1 MFILFIRGVIVYC
14 LVFAVIRLSGKRQ
27 ISDLQPFDLVITLL
41 IADLAAGPIS
51 NTSIPL
57 VYGAV
62 PIIALFLV
70 QQLVTFLSLKSEGI
84 RSLVCGKPLIVI
96 SNGKVQEEVLRNAR
110 YTLNDMLEQLREKD
124 VFDLSEVAYAI
135 LETNGNLSVLK
146 KGVKQQPGFSDMKL
160 PAPRA
165 ELSHFLVLDG
175 KVHKRALE
183 HVGNSEQWLKDQ
195 LTMLGFEDPK
205 ELLFL
210 SMNANGDLF
219 AQRRLRYEPQPD
231 EGKTGGER

>member
-1 MFILFIRGVIVYC
+1 MLILFIRGVIVYC
-14 LVFAVIRLSGKRQ
+14 LVFVVIRLSGKRQ

-62 PIIALFLV
+62 PIFALFLV
-70 QQLVTFLSLKSEGI
+70 QQLVTFLSLKSERM

-96 SNGKVQEEVLRNAR
+96 ANGKVQEQVLRDAR

-124 VFDLSEVAYAI
+124 VFDISEVAYAI

-160 PAPRA
+160 PAPSA

-183 HVGNSEQWLKDQ
+183 HTGNSEQWLNDQ
-195 LTMLGFEDPK
+195 ISLLGFGDPK
-205 ELLFL
+205 ELFFL
-210 SMNANGDLF
+210 SMNASGDLL
-219 AQRRLRYEPQPD
+219 AQRLLRYEPQQD
-231 EGKTGGER
+231 KDRAGGNS